1 MKKVVIL
8 NKKEGET
15 PLASLE
21 SFRNKNK
28 EYKDV
33 PMTYA
38 GRLDPMASGVLI
50 VLTGE
55 ECKNKEKYL
64 KLDKE
69 YEFEVL
75 FGFATDTYDIL
86 GKVTHSN
93 IPRLCGQVTN
103 DRIKNLEVDIKNN
116 VKFFTG
122 KFTQTYP
129 MYSSQTVKG
138 KHLFEYARAGEE
150 VKAPIHEVEV
160 KSLKLLKL
168 SKKCGDVLF
177 KSFEKRIGR
186 VVGDFRQKEIL
197 KIWQKELEGSQVKYI
212 VASFRIKC
220 GSGTYVRSIAND
232 LGKRLGTPALAL
244 FIKRTKIGKYDKV

>member
-21 SFRNKNK
+21 SFRDKNK

-38 GRLDPMASGVLI
+38 GRLDPIASGVLI
-50 VLTGE
+50 VLAGE

-75 FGFATDTYDIL
+75 FGFSTDTYDIL
-86 GKVTHSN
+86 GKVSYSGILENT
-93 IPRLCGQVTN
+93 
-103 DRIKNLEVDIKNN
+103 RIVDLENKIKNN
-116 VKFFTG
+116 LKFFTR

-150 VKAPIHEVEV
+150 VEAPVHEVEV

-232 LGKRLGTPALAL
+232 LGKRLGIPALAL
-244 FIKRTKIGKYDKV
+244 SIKRTKIGKYDKV